1 MVSASEVRKEL
12 KKFILNE
19 ILRDTTYRIKLDE
32 PLISGGLIDSFSVV
46 QIAVF
51 VEEAFDVVIPDA
63 DLTVENMDTLD
74 KMTQLILEL
83 RKK

>member
-19 ILRDTTYRIKLDE
+19 ILRDTTCRIKPDE

-51 VEEAFDVVIPDA
+51 VEDAFDVVIPDA
-63 DLTVENMDTLD
+63 DLTVKNMDTLD
-74 KMTQLILEL
+74 KITQLILEL

>member
-19 ILRDTTYRIKLDE
+19 ILRDTTYRIKPDE

>member
-1 MVSASEVRKEL
+1 MISASEVRKEL

-19 ILRDTTYRIKLDE
+19 ILRDTTYRIKPDE

-63 DLTVENMDTLD
+63 DLTVKNMDTLD
-74 KMTQLILEL
+74 KITQLILEL